1 MRGKKTDPQTIYNIM
16 ASYAVTNNSKETAKA
31 LNIPQTTIDKIV
43 KDNKDKKEFVK
54 LWAEKKADFA
64 DKATEIIDMGLKLL
78 HRRMNTAI
86 EHEDKLDELIQEIYM
101 TPGEEMN
108 EKQKTALINKVKA
121 LELQKLSEITTA
133 VGTLYDKRALA
144 KGDSTENSTITVK
157 MNEEMTSWA
166 K

>member
-16 ASYAVTNNSKETAKA
+16 VSYAVTGNYNKTAEQLK
-31 LNIPQTTIDKIV
+31 LPISTVEKIV
-43 KDNKDKKEFVK
+43 KTNKDKDEFVE
-54 LWAEKKADFA
+54 LWNKKKEDFA

-78 HRRMNTAI
+78 HRRLNTAI
-86 EHEDKLDELIQEIYM
+86 EHEDKLEELIGEIYQM
-101 TPGEEMN
+101 PGEEMN
-108 EKQKTALINKVKA
+108 EKQKTALINKIKS

-157 MNEEMTSWA
+157 MGEEMKSWA